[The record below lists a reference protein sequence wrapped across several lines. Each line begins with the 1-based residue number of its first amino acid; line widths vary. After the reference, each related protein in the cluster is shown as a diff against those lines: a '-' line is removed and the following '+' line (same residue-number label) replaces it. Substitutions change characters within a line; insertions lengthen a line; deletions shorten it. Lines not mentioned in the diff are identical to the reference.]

1 MGKIKRTKSIVLK
14 MFTITFI
21 SIISLI
27 TIIFVVQSVYITRY
41 YKIRK
46 IDNIIKNI
54 NNFSSQY
61 NNENWSYEELAR
73 QIKKFEGRNN
83 VTLKINGIGL
93 TDIQREDYIITLLL
107 DNNSYYDIYLSK
119 QELLK
124 IFNGDMPKEK
134 QILYIEAVMDH
145 SEIIYA
151 TKINNYQ
158 LDNLIEENLY
168 SNYSGNAIII
178 NIDNVME
185 SILKQSSSNI
195 ELQGTESIIY
205 VPELQGTQS
214 NINATGKQET
224 ESDINATGKQETE
237 SDINATVIEEI
248 ESNIIGTQIQG
259 DVIDING
266 PYNHYTKQN
275 DVYYSISDMP
285 FINIKEV
292 SFIKLFEQDGKKHFI
307 EVHASLQPVG
317 EVISILSDY
326 YIIFYLLAI
335 IVSLLIA
342 LIYSRLI
349 SYPLLK
355 LSSVADK
362 MANMDFSIKS
372 TIKRNDELGT
382 LSNSL
387 NILSTNLDEA
397 LSSLKEANKQLV
409 IDMQKEKKQE
419 KIRKEFVA
427 NISHELKTPLGIIK
441 GFAEGIKDGIKK
453 EKTDYY
459 LDVILD
465 ETQKM
470 NTLIYDMLELSK
482 IEAKKIEGKEE
493 FNIKKL
499 INRAVS
505 VLEIPINNK
514 SLNIVINGD
523 FGKVIGT
530 KFQIDQVI
538 INLVSN
544 AVKYCNDKT
553 DIIITGEIK
562 DGYNY
567 IYIYNEG
574 NQLSKQEMESIWL
587 RFYKIDKSHHRESGG
602 TGLGLAIVKAI
613 LEAHSSDY
621 GVMNKD
627 DGVVFYF
634 SMKLID

>member
-185 SILKQSSSNI
+185 SILKQSSTNI

-205 VPELQGTQS
+205 VPELQGTES
-214 NINATGKQET
+214 NINATGKQ
-224 ESDINATGKQETE
+224 GTE